1 MFHRRIVFLAVLVCN
16 LTCPVFAQNQKIAD
30 SLIKLYNSGV
40 SPADELKLLKQIS
53 NKETNPDINLKYS
66 ELLIKKATKDSLYD
80 FLFFGYL
87 NKGYAL
93 KNKGDNASALEDFFT
108 ARKLADKMR
117 DTLNIGMVIIPI
129 ADTNAYMGNEKNA
142 SKYYEE
148 GIQILRKIND
158 SIKLASALVNA
169 GDFFFYAKKYKEA
182 ENYFA
187 ESGIIFKN
195 KKHFLGEAY
204 NLGNLGMVYAEQGK
218 DAEAEKNIGQAIN
231 MLEELQDYGAI
242 SVYLTFMS
250 DIYLKKNQ
258 WNTALN
264 YAKRSLDLAQKY
276 GLKAQI
282 GDASLKLSE
291 LYEQKGDYKISS
303 KYYKDHI
310 IYRDS
315 VLNLKAIEE
324 MADLRTNYEVSQKQT
339 EVDLLEKESQ
349 IQMLTARRQKNIIY
363 AIAAGLVITFLFAM
377 GWFNRYRYVKKT
389 NLIIEGEKNRADQ
402 LLNNILPEETALELK
417 KSGKVQAKKFESVTV
432 LFTDFQGFTQY
443 ADNLPPEKLVES
455 VGYYFSKF
463 DEIME
468 KYGLEKIKTIGD
480 SYMCAG
486 GLPYPTPDHAKKTV
500 LAALEIAKF
509 VKDSTNKDAVHYT
522 HFAIRIGINTGP
534 VVAGVVG
541 TKKFAYDIWGD
552 TVNIAS
558 RMESNATSGRINI
571 SENTYALIKDDFDCE
586 YRGEIEVR
594 NKGMMKMYFVNREK
608 LVLSTEY

>member
-1 MFHRRIVFLAVLVCN
+1 MPE
-16 LTCPVFAQNQKIAD
+16 T
-30 SLIKLYNSGV
+30 SLFMRKN
-40 SPADELKLLKQIS
+40 
-53 NKETNPDINLKYS
+53 
-66 ELLIKKATKDSLYD
+66 IKKQKTILPSREL
-80 FLFFGYL
+80 FLKIRGIFL
-87 NKGYAL
+87 VRPI
-93 KNKGDNASALEDFFT
+93 T
-108 ARKLADKMR
+108 W
-117 DTLNIGMVIIPI
+117 VI
-129 ADTNAYMGNEKNA
+129 
-142 SKYYEE
+142 
-148 GIQILRKIND
+148 
-158 SIKLASALVNA
+158 
-169 GDFFFYAKKYKEA
+169 
-182 ENYFA
+182 
-187 ESGIIFKN
+187 
-195 KKHFLGEAY
+195 
-204 NLGNLGMVYAEQGK
+204 LGMVYAEQGK

-242 SVYLTFMS
+242 SVYLTYMS

-291 LYEQKGDYKISS
+291 LYEHNGDYKISG
-303 KYYKDHI
+303 KYYKDYI
-310 IYRDS
+310 TYRDS

-324 MADLRTNYEVSQKQT
+324 MADLRTNYEVSQKQS

-363 AIAAGLVITFLFAM
+363 AIAAGLFITFLFAL

-389 NLIIEGEKNRADQ
+389 NLIIEEEKNRADQ

-417 KSGKVQAKKFESVTV
+417 KSGKVKAKKFESVTV

-443 ADNLPPEKLVES
+443 ADNLSPETLVES

-500 LAALEIAKF
+500 QAALEIAEF
-509 VKDSTNKDAVHYT
+509 VKDTTNKDAIHYT
-522 HFAIRIGINTGP
+522 HFEIRIGINTGP

-558 RMESNATSGRINI
+558 RMETNATSGRINI
-571 SENTYALIKDDFDCE
+571 SENTYALIKDEFDCE

-594 NKGMMKMYFVNREK
+594 NKGMMKMYFVNR
-608 LVLSTEY
+608 VAIGIDTEM